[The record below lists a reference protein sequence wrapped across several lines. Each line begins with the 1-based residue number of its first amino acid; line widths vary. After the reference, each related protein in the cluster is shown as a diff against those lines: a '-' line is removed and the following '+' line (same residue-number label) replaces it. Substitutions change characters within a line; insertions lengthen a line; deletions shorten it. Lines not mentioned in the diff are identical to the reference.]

1 MELVLS
7 KHIDK
12 QQWDD
17 LVARSGGTVFSRSA
31 YLDAT
36 ADNWAVLY
44 NKQRTG
50 GIPCPY
56 SVKLGVPTLYAPFF
70 HRYIE
75 WIGADQPSEEELLK
89 ALQLHYPVADAQLHW
104 PGLEATRKH
113 QTITQEQFQ
122 PNQQAKRMLK
132 KAARYEVE
140 TSWNPVP
147 LMELLHKE
155 LAPRVAAVNDHSLS
169 LLEKLIQA
177 FHAPEIR
184 QLNLMENGQWQGG
197 IWLLFFGDR
206 VLYLKGTVTNEAK
219 DNGGM
224 YRLME
229 TAMQLTF
236 AENAVFDFGG
246 SNVEGVRRFNLH
258 WGSSDVFYSHLS
270 WNNAPLWWKSIK
282 TLRSTWKKRSY

>member
-1 MELVLS
+1 MELVGS

-12 QQWDD
+12 QQWDEW
-17 LVARSGGTVFSRSA
+17 VKQSGGTVFSRSA

-36 ADNWAVLY
+36 ADDWAVVY
-44 NKQRTG
+44 NDQRTG
-50 GIPCPY
+50 GIACPFTL
-56 SVKLGVPTLYAPFF
+56 KLGVLTLYAPFF

-75 WIGADQPSEEELLK
+75 WIGTDRPSEPVLIEVLK
-89 ALQLHYPVADAQLHW
+89 KYFPVADAQLHW
-104 PGLEATRKH
+104 PGSEEKRKH
-113 QTITQEQFQ
+113 QEITREQFQ

-140 TSWNPVP
+140 TSWNPKP
-147 LMELLHKE
+147 LLELLRNE

-169 LLEKLIQA
+169 LLEKLVHA
-177 FHAPEIR
+177 FQEPEIR
-184 QLNLMENGQWQGG
+184 QLNLLENGQWQGG
-197 IWLLFFGDR
+197 IWLLCFGDR
-206 VLYLKGTVTNEAK
+206 VLYLKGTVTSEVK
-219 DNGGM
+219 ENGGM

-229 TAMQLTF
+229 EAMQF
-236 AENAVFDFGG
+236 AFVQQAVFDFGG

-282 TLRSTWKKRSY
+282 SLRSKWKKRSY